1 MRPVNLIPQEDRRGG
16 KAPLRTG
23 PLSYAIVAFLLLAVG
38 VVTLLALTGNKIA
51 DRKAEVASLQS
62 QVDATQARADQLS
75 TYTNFADLQQARQE
89 TVASLATSRF
99 DWERALHELALVL
112 PDDVWLISMTA
123 TAATDPS
130 SSTSSST
137 TAVDGVTGPSLDI
150 NGCASGHE
158 AVAKFLAA
166 LRDVDGVTRVTVL
179 SSDRPGAESSSNSS
193 TTSSSASSGQS
204 TVECASRDFIATFEV
219 VAAFDGAQPAATTAP
234 APAEAPVASTTT
246 ATTGAD
252 QASPQ
257 TTGSGGGG
265 SSGGASASAVVSNNG
280 SAP

>member
-1 MRPVNLIPQEDRRGG
+1 
-16 KAPLRTG
+16 
-23 PLSYAIVAFLLLAVG
+23 
-38 VVTLLALTGNKIA
+38 
-51 DRKAEVASLQS
+51 
-62 QVDATQARADQLS
+62 
-75 TYTNFADLQQARQE
+75 
-89 TVASLATSRF
+89 
-99 DWERALHELALVL
+99 
-112 PDDVWLISMTA
+112 MTA

-193 TTSSSASSGQS
+193 TSSSSASSGQS

>member
-1 MRPVNLIPQEDRRGG
+1 VRPVNLIPQEDRRGG

-23 PLSYAIVAFLLLAVG
+23 PLSYAIVAILVLAVG

-99 DWERALHELALVL
+99 DWERALHALALVL

-193 TTSSSASSGQS
+193 TSSSSASSGQS

-246 ATTGAD
+246 TTGAD